1 MEKTNIKH
9 NTIHKMFYILVI
21 LSVFAAACAQRLLK
35 QGARKNYVG
44 FWRQYLNPWV
54 IGGYGIM
61 ACSLVLNIFC
71 MSRGVQVKEVSVI
84 ESLSYLFVPCLAFV
98 LFGERITWR
107 KGIAIAIVISG
118 VIIFFI

>member
-1 MEKTNIKH
+1 MYKC
-9 NTIHKMFYILVI
+9 LVI
-21 LSVFAAACAQRLLK
+21 FSVFAAACAQMLLK
-35 QGARKNYVG
+35 QGARRNYAG

-54 IGGYGIM
+54 IGGYAIM

-84 ESLSYLFVPCLAFV
+84 ESMSYLFVPCLAFL
-98 LFGERITWR
+98 LFRECITWR
-107 KGIAIAIVISG
+107 KVGAIAIIITG